1 MMNFIVKIKMLFSA
15 ENEVFY
21 INGADALPPP
31 LSKAE
36 EAAVLQ
42 RISKGEENAREPLI
56 VHNLRLVVYIAK
68 KFESPGAGT
77 EDLISIG
84 TIGLIK
90 AVNTFSPE
98 KNIKLATYASRCI
111 ENEILMF
118 LRKSSQL
125 KNEVS
130 IDEPLNTDREG
141 NELLL
146 CDILGSD
153 PDEINNGLESEM
165 ERRMVL
171 REVSR
176 LSPRECT
183 IMELRFGLNGNKEH
197 TQKQVADELGI
208 SQSYISRLEKKI
220 IGQLREELKKAV

>member
-1 MMNFIVKIKMLFSA
+1 MLKILQRLRRLLS
-15 ENEVFY
+15 EGNSVFY
-21 INGADALPPP
+21 INGSDTLPPP
-31 LSKAE
+31 LSKSE
-36 EAAVLQ
+36 EAQVL
-42 RISKGEENAREPLI
+42 RRVAEGDPSARDVLI
-56 VHNLRLVVYIAK
+56 VRNLRLVVYIAK
-68 KFESPGAGT
+68 KFESPGAGA

-130 IDEPLNTDREG
+130 IDEPLNTDYDG

-153 PDEINNGLESEM
+153 PDEVNTGIEAESE
-165 ERRMVL
+165 RCQVRAA
-171 REVSR
+171 VSQ
-176 LSPRECT
+176 LGERECR
-183 IMELRFGLNGNKEH
+183 IMELRFGLGGKKEH
-197 TQKQVADELGI
+197 TQKQVADMLGI

-220 IGQLREELKKAV
+220 IGQLKQELAG